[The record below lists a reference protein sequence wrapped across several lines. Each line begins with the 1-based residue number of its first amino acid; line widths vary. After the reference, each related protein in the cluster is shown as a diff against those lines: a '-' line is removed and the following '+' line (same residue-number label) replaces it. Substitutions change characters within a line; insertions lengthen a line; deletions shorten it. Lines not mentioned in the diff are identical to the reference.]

1 MKNFRKINRLKAQAR
16 ARGNAVRS
24 VRNVG
29 AGHGG
34 TLANWHPQR
43 QSRGSERLDREKLNA
58 RIEDVVANDGHAES
72 IRATLT
78 TNIVGAGLKAQSNL
92 SASKLGLTPEQKAEV
107 EQAQEDAVAIWEKEA
122 HVSGKFQWA
131 DLQALAISNKVVH
144 GEFCYLSRFF
154 SEAVRKRKKRTFSF
168 ALQDIHPNRLRT
180 PDTDSFNANIRDGI
194 QFDSDSEIIGYHIHN
209 PASLNEPESWCY
221 YPAKN
226 GHVTQFFH
234 NFRLTESEQIRGK
247 SIFAPVI
254 KLFRDKYD
262 FLDYEVIAQ
271 IIQASFPIAIE
282 RDYAPQEVDDKILK
296 DWLEGEGRWY
306 QHVDAGQIIYPN
318 PGEKVNPLSSDRPG
332 NNFEAFF
339 KMILKTLSAS
349 AGVPYHQVI
358 KDFSET
364 NYSSARAALL
374 ESWREFQC
382 YRDWLVRLFLQKVR
396 EFVIEEAW
404 LRGMWTIPAGCP
416 DFYVAR
422 NLWTACK
429 WTPPARGHIDE
440 DKEAKANERKLATGQ
455 TTYEAYYAEQGLD
468 WREEFEKQAIEQNE
482 RCRLG
487 LPILDPANVQDS
499 PNEPEEDEEKKQA
512 GAA

>member
-1 MKNFRKINRLKAQAR
+1 MMLSLQKAQRLQAKAR
-16 ARGNAVRS
+16 SHAINP

-34 TLANWHPQR
+34 TLGNWNPMR

-78 TNIVGAGLKAQSNL
+78 TNIVGPGLKAQSKIP
-92 SASKLGLTPEQKAEV
+92 ASKLDLSV
-107 EQAQEDAVAIWEKEA
+107 EQAAEIKIAQEEAFEAWEKEA

-131 DLQALAISNKVVH
+131 DIQSQSISSYTIL
-144 GEFCYLSRFF
+144 GEFCYLCRFF
-154 SEAVRKRKKRTFSF
+154 SEKVRKKKGRKFSF

-180 PDTDSFNANIRDGI
+180 PGTESYNVTIRDGI
-194 QFDSDSEIIGYHIHN
+194 AFDEDSEVIGYYIHN
-209 PASLNEPESWCY
+209 PADQNEPESWCY
-221 YPAKN
+221 FPAKN
-226 GHVTQFFH
+226 GHVTKFFH
-234 NFRLTESEQIRGK
+234 NFRLTKAEQLRGT

-296 DWLEGEGRWY
+296 NWLDSEGKWH
-306 QHVDAGQIIYPN
+306 QQVDAGQIFYTN

-339 KMILKTLSAS
+339 KMILKTLSAA

-396 EFVIEEAW
+396 EIVIEEAW
-404 LRGMWTIPAGCP
+404 LRGMWSIPEGCP
-416 DFYVAR
+416 DFYEAR
-422 NLWTACK
+422 ELWTACK

-455 TTYEAYYAEQGLD
+455 TTYEAYYAEQGKD
-468 WREEFEKQAIEQNE
+468 WREEFEQQAIEQE
-482 RCRLG
+482 ARRQLG

-499 PNEPEEDEEKKQA
+499 PDEPEEDEDKPKA